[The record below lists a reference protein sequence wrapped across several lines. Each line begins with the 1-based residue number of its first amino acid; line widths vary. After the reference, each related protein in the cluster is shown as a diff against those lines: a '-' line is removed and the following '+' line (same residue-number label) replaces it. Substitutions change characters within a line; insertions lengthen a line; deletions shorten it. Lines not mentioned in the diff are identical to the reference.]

1 MTATLTTNFIVP
13 SIAIFKLKALAWS
26 KQFEQICFLDNNGH
40 SSPYHSYEG
49 LLAVGNGSH
58 LIAQAGMDAFKQLDL
73 FQQQQEDWLFGFLS
87 YDLKNDIEQLNSK
100 NPDGI
105 GFPDLHFFRPEIVIE
120 FQSGH
125 IEIHSN
131 LFDKNEIYQAISNTV
146 IPEVIIPSTLPI
158 SIQSRISK
166 QQYIETVQQIKRHIQ
181 LGDIYELNFCQ
192 EFFVEQYTADPLAL
206 FNRLN
211 AISKAP
217 FSSFYKL
224 RDQYLLCAS
233 PERFMKKEGATL
245 ISQPIK
251 GTIKRGLNKQ
261 EDELLKQQLYHSP
274 KDRAENVMIVDLVR
288 NDLAKSC
295 SPGTVRVEE
304 LFGIYSFEQ
313 VHQMI
318 STVKGRLKPSI
329 SPVEAIKHAFPMGS
343 MTGAPKIRSMELIEK
358 YEKSK
363 RGLYSGAV
371 GYFKPN
377 GDFDFNVVIRSLL
390 YNTRQ
395 EYLSFQVGGAI
406 VHASDPDSEY
416 EECLLKA
423 KGMVGAVSS

>member
-1 MTATLTTNFIVP
+1 MTATLTTNFNVS
-13 SIAIFKLKALAWS
+13 SIATFKLKALAWS
-26 KQFEQICFLDNNGH
+26 QQFEQICFLDNNGH
-40 SSPYHSYEG
+40 SSTYHSYEG
-49 LLAVGNGSH
+49 LLAVGNGRQV
-58 LIAQAGMDAFKQLDL
+58 LAGVDAFGKLDQ
-73 FQQQQEDWLFGFLS
+73 FQQENTDWLFGFLT
-87 YDLKNDIEQLNSK
+87 YDLKNDVEPLHSAH
-100 NPDGI
+100 PDHI
-105 GFPDLHFFRPEIVIE
+105 GLPDLHFFRPEIVIE
-120 FQSGH
+120 FHTNS
-125 IEIHSN
+125 IEIHTEHA
-131 LFDKNEIYQAISNTV
+131 DKADIYHTILHTSISGAEISSVN
-146 IPEVIIPSTLPI
+146 PSQ
-158 SIQSRISK
+158 IQSRLSK
-166 QQYIETVQQIKRHIQ
+166 QEYLETVQQIKQHIQ

-192 EFFVEQYTADPLAL
+192 EFFVEKYSADPFAL

-217 FSSFYKL
+217 FSSFYKFQ
-224 RDQYLLCAS
+224 DCYLLCAS
-233 PERFMKKEGATL
+233 PERFLKKETDIV

-251 GTIKRGLNKQ
+251 GTIKRGLNVQ
-261 EDELLKQQLYHSP
+261 EDQQLKKQLYHSP
-274 KDRAENVMIVDLVR
+274 KDRSENVMIVDLVR

-295 SPGTVRVEE
+295 ISGTVQVEE

-318 STVKGRLKPSI
+318 STVKGQLKPSI
-329 SPVEAIKHAFPMGS
+329 TPVEAIKNAFPMGS

-423 KGMVGAVSS
+423 KGMVGAISS